1 MTLEQVHGFQSG
13 SNEAATMDIDG
24 EQSDDL
30 SMTSNDEQ
38 PDYLSMTSDDEPES
52 DFDSRTAPSAAN
64 YPTASAWVVIALKKD
79 SSISNGYNH
88 RSLFDFNNITMPG
101 RDETEINKVHI
112 ATALIA
118 LKSKYH
124 LSNKCIEDILSLLRL
139 FSENNP
145 SSYKALC
152 TVLRKRS
159 FTHLTPTT
167 NTICPHCGKVS
178 PHLRKCTACDV
189 DYSPI
194 AVSAIPLFY
203 TYDIGSQIEAILAT
217 SPHISFNDGASPGA
231 YMNDITHG
239 NMYKSLLAKEASR
252 FLTLSMNVDGIQPNK
267 GSDQSL
273 WRILMVVNEINR
285 KKRFSLEN
293 LIIAG
298 MWPGPSKPSRPEISL
313 FFQNAVKDLK
323 VLEQGRRFD
332 LHKTDEDDDQFI
344 KIFLIA
350 SCCDKPAQCLV
361 QCLSEPTAFF
371 GCGFC
376 EIQDWLFYLFSNVRI
391 LF

>member
-1 MTLEQVHGFQSG
+1 M
-13 SNEAATMDIDG
+13 
-24 EQSDDL
+24 
-30 SMTSNDEQ
+30 
-38 PDYLSMTSDDEPES
+38 
-52 DFDSRTAPSAAN
+52 FDSKTTDTAG
-64 YPTASAWVVIALKKD
+64 KD
-79 SSISNGYNH
+79 EI
-88 RSLFDFNNITMPG
+88 
-101 RDETEINKVHI
+101 EINIVHI

-118 LKSKYH
+118 LKAKHH
-124 LSNKCIEDILSLLRL
+124 LSNTCVEDILSLLRL
-139 FSENNP
+139 FSGNIP

-167 NTICPHCGKVS
+167 NTICPHCEKVS
-178 PHLRKCTACDV
+178 SHLRKCTACGV
-189 DYSPI
+189 NYSPI
-194 AVSAIPLFY
+194 RAATVPLFY
-203 TYDIGSQIEAILAT
+203 TYDIGSQIGAILAT
-217 SPHISFNDGASPGA
+217 SHISFGSSVSSGA
-231 YMNDITHG
+231 YMSDITDG
-239 NMYKSLLAKEASR
+239 NVYKSLLAKESSR

-273 WRILMVVNEINR
+273 WPILLVINEINR

-298 MWPGPSKPSRPEISL
+298 MWPGPSKPSRPEMSS
-313 FFQNAVKDLK
+313 FFQNIVKDLK
-323 VLEQGRRFD
+323 LLEQGRRFD
-332 LHKTDEDDDQFI
+332 LYKADEDDDQFI

-376 EIQDWLFYLFSNVRI
+376 EIQGE
-391 LF
+391 